1 MTETKEFKIK
11 YELGKKRGGG
21 GFGTIYE
28 VKEINPK
35 DKEEK
40 KAVKVMDKTIKI
52 NDFIKQHNYKNPTQ
66 EEKAALF
73 ADFYKEIEVM
83 QIVEGKNKNNRNTV
97 KYYEYFENES
107 EIAIIM
113 ELCDSDLVKF
123 FANKNEA
130 FNSKDIHELLTQ
142 LNNTFIIMHENK
154 NIFHRDLSLDNILI
168 KYENDKIIYKLSDY
182 GVSKELVTLRK
193 KFSTKVGKIDFMAPE
208 IKEEKKEKEEK
219 GYDGKCDLWSLGIII
234 YILITK
240 TNPSQEI
247 LEKINTIDLTYNPD
261 LNDLI
266 RKLLVINPVNRLS
279 WDEYFIHPFFKNKII
294 IKLKVSD
301 EDKIGNEFQDIYFL
315 ETEKF
320 IQNNTTIEYPEKN
333 EELEELNEFNAK
345 LFINNKPYPFKKY
358 FKPTEKGE
366 YEIKLIFIKTMQNLS
381 YLFRGCENI
390 ISIDLSSFDTSKCT
404 KMKYMFGKCFYL
416 EDINLSNL
424 NTSNVTDMSYMFN
437 KCKKLKKIVFPR
449 SFNIQNVEDMSF
461 MFNYCFELSSVEF
474 PSSLGMNNLKNISY
488 LFSNCY
494 KLTNIDLS
502 NLMTENVQDMSF
514 MFEKCSNLE
523 KLLINPTKFI
533 TKNVTIM
540 SNMFKNC
547 NKLKNVDLA
556 SFDAGNVIFANNM
569 FNGCNQLE
577 EIDLSKMKI
586 NEKANIVNMF
596 RECENLQKI
605 NLSSFCITNK
615 NTMNNMFDNLKNI
628 KKIIVNKDNI
638 NEFKKNFKDTEAI
651 FSTN

>member
-1 MTETKEFKIK
+1 MTKTEEFKKK
-11 YELGKKRGGG
+11 YELGDKRGGG

-28 VKEINPK
+28 VNVK

-40 KAVKVMDKTIKI
+40 RAVKVIEKKTII
-52 NDFIKQHNYKNPTQ
+52 DNFIKEHGYKMPTPE
-66 EEKAALF
+66 EEKALF
-73 ADFYKEIEVM
+73 ADVYKEIEIM
-83 QIVEGKNKNNRNTV
+83 KTVEGKNKNNRNTV
-97 KYYEYFENES
+97 KYYENFVDKN

-113 ELCDSDLVKF
+113 ELCDYDLVNF
-123 FANKNEA
+123 FVNKKEG
-130 FNSKDIHELLTQ
+130 FNSKEIHELLTQ
-142 LNNTFIIMHENK
+142 LNNTFIIMYENN
-154 NIFHRDLSLDNILI
+154 NICHRDLSLDNILI

-182 GVSKELVTLRK
+182 GVSKELVTLKK
-193 KFSTKVGKIDFMAPE
+193 KFSTKAGKIDFMAPE
-208 IKEEKKEKEEK
+208 VSEKK

-234 YILITK
+234 YILIK
-240 TNPSQEI
+240 KSNPSQEI
-247 LEKINTIDLTYNPD
+247 LEKISKIELANKPQLD
-261 LNDLI
+261 DLI
-266 RKLLVINPVNRLS
+266 RNLLVINPDNRMS

-294 IKLKVSD
+294 IKLRVSD
-301 EDKIGNEFQDIYFL
+301 SDKIGNEFNDIYFL

-358 FKPTEKGE
+358 FRPTEKGE

-390 ISIDLSSFDTSKCT
+390 ISINLSSFDTSNCT
-404 KMKYMFGKCFYL
+404 KMKYMFGKCFFL
-416 EDINLSNL
+416 EDINLSRL

-437 KCKKLKKIVFPR
+437 KCKKLEKIVLPR
-449 SFNIQNVEDMSF
+449 SFNIQKVEDMSF

-474 PSSLGMNNLKNISY
+474 PSSLGSNNIKNISY

-494 KLTNIDLS
+494 KLTKIDLS

-514 MFEKCSNLE
+514 MFENCVNLE
-523 KLLINPTKFI
+523 ALMINPKKFI

-547 NKLKNVDLA
+547 NKLKNIDLT
-556 SFDAGNVIFANNM
+556 SFDSGNVKFTNNM
-569 FNGCNQLE
+569 FNGCHQLE

-586 NEKANIVNMF
+586 NDKANIVNMF
-596 RECENLQKI
+596 SECENLKKI
-605 NLSSFCITNK
+605 NLSSFRITKQNIID
-615 NTMNNMFDNLKNI
+615 NMFDKLENI
-628 KKIIVNKDNI
+628 KKIIVNQDNI
-638 NEFKKNFKDTEAI
+638 NEFKKNFKDIEAI